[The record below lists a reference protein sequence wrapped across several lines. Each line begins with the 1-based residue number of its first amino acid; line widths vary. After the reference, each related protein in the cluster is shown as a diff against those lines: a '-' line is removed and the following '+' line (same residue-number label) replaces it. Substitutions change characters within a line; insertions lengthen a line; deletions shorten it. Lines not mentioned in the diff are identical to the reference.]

1 MVRWLEEEVE
11 EEKLAPMPPPP
22 APQAHPAT
30 HVLSPTS
37 PPTRRPRRSAA
48 RESETAMGAAKDD
61 EELLAPQTPPVPHT
75 HPLVALANES
85 RGSAQLPHNGGGM
98 AIHSSQFHRRHPI
111 VTGKRLDPTF
121 LNRERIAAFVDRK
134 ENGSDAPSQRDAGEF
149 AIETEHSSRAI
160 ALQLRRQAATAAR
173 QPVPPPLNS
182 QEKSSAAT
190 EASARRHQLSL
201 AIQRASMP
209 HEEPD
214 TENDSAAA
222 NGSALARASERK
234 VPKQLDAKWIQARQ
248 DASNRPK
255 GPLERPNE
263 QALRETLFRTTA
275 GELLRSG
282 VLYDE
287 KDAARSAAFESLSRP
302 SLPMVTSG
310 LVGLAGCC
318 FESY

>member
-1 MVRWLEEEVE
+1 MVRWLEEE

-22 APQAHPAT
+22 APQAHPAA
-30 HVLSPTS
+30 HALSPTS

-48 RESETAMGAAKDD
+48 RESESAMGDGD
-61 EELLAPQTPPVPHT
+61 ELLAPQTPPVPHT
-75 HPLVALANES
+75 HPLVALTNES
-85 RGSAQLPHNGGGM
+85 RSNAQLQRNGGGM

-111 VTGKRLDPTF
+111 ATGKRLDSTF
-121 LNRERIAAFVDRK
+121 LNRERIAAFADRK
-134 ENGSDAPSQRDAGEF
+134 EDGNDAPSQRDTGEF

-173 QPVPPPLNS
+173 QPVPPPLSS

-190 EASARRHQLSL
+190 EASARRHELSL
-201 AIQRASMP
+201 AIQRAGMP

-222 NGSALARASERK
+222 NGSVLARASERK

-263 QALRETLFRTTA
+263 QALRETLFRTTV
-275 GELLRSG
+275 GGLLRSG

-287 KDAARSAAFESLSRP
+287 QDVARNSAFEPLSRP
-302 SLPMVTSG
+302 SLTMVSSG